1 MASSSCE
8 VAAITEGVESREDLK
23 SMLPFLPLVIRS
35 SSLVWPSRVV
45 EVLKAISKGP
55 DYSNI
60 NSGESL
66 FTAIS
71 DIRNSLYLSD
81 EPLAPFAQEGYS
93 LFFDEELISALL
105 ACAFFCLFPVTNRGA
120 KHLPTINLDHLFEE
134 EIVGSNVLQEMVKK
148 VEHEYGCCLV
158 HNSGFIEDQSNGALE
173 VDFANK
179 YLGGG
184 ALHRGCVQEE
194 IRFMINPELIAG
206 LLFLPHME
214 DNEAIEIV
222 GAERFSNYTGYAS
235 SFRFSGDHVDRRN
248 VDSFGRHKT
257 RIVAIDALSNPGM
270 RQYKINYLLREI
282 NKAFCGF
289 SDLAKYDHYKRL
301 FQNSG
306 PQGADSEEHYK
317 YGNVLS
323 MNNFLVRGSNDL
335 IEDSG
340 EKSTWC
346 LDHKDKIGIATGNWG
361 CGAFGGDPELKT
373 IIQWLAASQALRPS
387 IFYYTFGIEALS
399 NLDQGGEFRSRGVR
413 VSRAVET
420 LRSDDGKKKRWEESC
435 DTDEDDDGSS
445 ARKGQGDD
453 PYLMDPE
460 ERREWRRKI
469 KDVIDKYPDVEE
481 QLDHEEKK
489 LKMQKLLDDYPLV
502 VEEDDPDWPEDA
514 DGWGFNLGQFFNKIT
529 IKNVKKDVDD
539 ENYDSENEIVWQD
552 DNYIR
557 PIKDITTTQWEETV
571 FKDISPLIV
580 LVHNRYKRSK
590 ENEKIRDE
598 LEKAVHIIWN
608 CRLPS
613 PRCVAIDAVVETDL
627 VCALKVSI
635 FPEIIFTKA
644 GKILYREKA
653 MRTADEFSKIM
664 AYFYYGAGKP
674 PCLNDIEDSQELIP
688 SVSLADKNAKIID
701 VQPLQ

>member
-71 DIRNSLYLSD
+71 DIRNSLYLSA
-81 EPLAPFAQEGYS
+81 EPLAPFAQDGYS
-93 LFFDEELISALL
+93 LFFDELMSRAESTKWFGEILPAMANLLLRMPSLLESHYENADKLLDGVKTGVKTGLRVLGPQVAGIVFLSQELISALL

-120 KHLPTINLDHLFEE
+120 KHLPTINLDHLFENLYE
-134 EIVGSNVLQEMVKK
+134 SYSKNQENKIMCIVHYFERICSCAPVGFVSFERKVLPLEQIPTCISYPDADFWSKSVAPLCSFE
-148 VEHEYGCCLV
+148 V

-206 LLFLPHME
+206 MLFLPHME

-289 SDLAKYDHYKRL
+289 SDLSKYDHYKRL

-399 NLDQGGEFRSRGVR
+399 NLDQAKE
-413 VSRAVET
+413 
-420 LRSDDGKKKRWEESC
+420 
-435 DTDEDDDGSS
+435 
-445 ARKGQGDD
+445 
-453 PYLMDPE
+453 
-460 ERREWRRKI
+460 
-469 KDVIDKYPDVEE
+469 
-481 QLDHEEKK
+481 
-489 LKMQKLLDDYPLV
+489 
-502 VEEDDPDWPEDA
+502 
-514 DGWGFNLGQFFNKIT
+514 
-529 IKNVKKDVDD
+529 
-539 ENYDSENEIVWQD
+539 
-552 DNYIR
+552 
-557 PIKDITTTQWEETV
+557 
-571 FKDISPLIV
+571 
-580 LVHNRYKRSK
+580 YKS
-590 ENEKIRDE
+590 
-598 LEKAVHIIWN
+598 
-608 CRLPS
+608 
-613 PRCVAIDAVVETDL
+613 
-627 VCALKVSI
+627 
-635 FPEIIFTKA
+635 
-644 GKILYREKA
+644 
-653 MRTADEFSKIM
+653 
-664 AYFYYGAGKP
+664 
-674 PCLNDIEDSQELIP
+674 
-688 SVSLADKNAKIID
+688 
-701 VQPLQ
+701 